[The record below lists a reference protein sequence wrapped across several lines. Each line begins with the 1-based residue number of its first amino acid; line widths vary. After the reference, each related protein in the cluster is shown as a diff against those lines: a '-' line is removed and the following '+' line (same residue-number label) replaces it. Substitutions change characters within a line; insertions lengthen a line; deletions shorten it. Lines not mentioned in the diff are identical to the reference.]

1 MTMSTVPAGRSADGM
16 AAHTSRAALPELAV
30 ALGVVALG
38 VFTVVDA
45 RRINV
50 PLSANVVGPRVVPYV
65 VGVALVVAG
74 LAVLVST
81 VRGGRAD
88 PEGGEDVDLTAP
100 TDWVTLAKVVI
111 GFALHVLLVD
121 SIGWALAGALLFAV
135 VAWALGALPLKAAL
149 VGVVLGFVAQAAF
162 VSGLGVT

>member
-1 MTMSTVPAGRSADGM
+1 MTMSTVPAGRSADGG
-16 AAHTSRAALPELAV
+16 AAPRSRTALPELAV

-100 TDWVTLAKVVI
+100 TDWEI
-111 GFALHVLLVD
+111 GRA
-121 SIGWALAGALLFAV
+121 SGRGRGAI
-135 VAWALGALPLKAAL
+135 
-149 VGVVLGFVAQAAF
+149 
-162 VSGLGVT
+162 S